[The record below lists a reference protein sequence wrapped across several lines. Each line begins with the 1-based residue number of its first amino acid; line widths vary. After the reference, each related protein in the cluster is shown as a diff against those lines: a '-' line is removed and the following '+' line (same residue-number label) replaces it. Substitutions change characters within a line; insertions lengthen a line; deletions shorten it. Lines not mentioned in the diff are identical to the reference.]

1 MKGRISKR
9 LLSLIFAVIM
19 VVSVVPV
26 SATKAEALSSARQTA
41 VDYMNAMA
49 TVKWTAGDKF
59 RGYKM
64 KKGQYFY
71 KGITYTGIPYSQAS
85 KIHSNMNLAAFSSYI
100 NGTVYSDIGRN
111 DCSSAVWNA
120 WYQAGYRGYPTP
132 FSTKEML
139 AGRNNRKYGII
150 PVELAKLQPGDAV
163 VNSSHTMLV
172 TGNDGNYLYFT
183 HNTGSFSEIY
193 KHPYSTW
200 AVNQKIS
207 LDYIKKQGYVGVT
220 FVGLSGST
228 TSLPTKDDP
237 YVDKNAVKTPGAY
250 RSNGDPVALRS
261 EPATITG
268 YRHFYIPRYTE
279 IYVTETKYNWGK
291 CTYNG
296 ITGWT
301 CLDYYTQVS
310 IPDAAVPR
318 INDIAA
324 KDVAQGTLVT
334 VNWAAVSNATKY
346 KISVNGGGEI
356 DLGNNTIYSLK
367 LDQAKTYTFKVQAY
381 NSVDKASGW
390 SNTVSCTAHAPCNV
404 TFADSDGSPIETI
417 KVAYGKDAS
426 FNAPSKEG
434 YTFQGWDGS
443 TKNITKDVTLKAIY
457 KVNTYYVKFWG
468 ADNKQL
474 GATQKVNYHEDA
486 VPPTDT
492 QAPEGNKFV
501 RWSSE
506 DYKNVFT
513 KAEDKTINI
522 YAVYEW
528 ANENIPLT
536 CQITKA
542 YRDSD
547 GYHVLYDIVNN
558 VSAKQTGRAIISLKT
573 AEGKLIYTTESKT
586 FAIAGNSIKKNI
598 DEFFECDE
606 TASVIEIIIVD
617 DYKNGTPLSVNV
629 SSQIENGLGWSNW
642 VDANGEIPEGAETRT
657 LYRYK
662 DKTTTT
668 TNTKTLDGWTY
679 AGTYKSNVGL
689 WSKWQDGY
697 IASINSDSL
706 VRKVETQTVTT
717 YKSVPVYNYYR
728 YAAQWLGGNSAV
740 GWKKDKPTDYY
751 YTADHELEYGGIS
764 SDDGVTAWYKFWY
777 YNESVGA
784 WKYIAVYKCGTG
796 VNTGGTY
803 ITYNQVA
810 NGTKTQYRY
819 QDTTYTYDFYKWT
832 NWSGWSTDAVTANS
846 TRTVETK
853 KQYRTF
859 NGVEDT
865 SGKTYDKEYFV
876 GTEFADRQVTLFVY
890 KFDAASDYTDEYV
903 AQTKVDSE
911 GYCNFTVKLREEP
924 SDKTGD
930 FTFALGIEGTS
941 NTFIVDTL
949 EAPKPKYKVY
959 FYDWDGSLIETQTV
973 EEGKNAVLPSYT
985 PTRDGYDFVGWS
997 DSLTNIRQ
1005 EREIFADMKI
1015 REYQVVFIDWENKL
1029 FEISTFKH
1037 GDVLET
1043 PEIAEVDGLVFK
1055 GWDKINEG
1063 KTVVTGNMVVTAQ
1076 YEKEQH
1082 TVTFYDF
1089 DGNVLETQIV
1099 PNGET
1104 ALPPDDIESDD
1115 GKRFAG
1121 WFNPDDYQFVEDNEH
1136 IYPTFYFDETTEV
1149 PEASHYTGEY
1159 NGAIKLTLTTPDENA
1174 VIYYYLGDDQSTEAI
1189 YTGPITIDKTTTVT
1203 YYATSFGK
1211 NDSETYTEYYCINS
1225 DDVSGWMLQSELPAD
1240 VTADSD
1246 RYIIESKK
1254 GYRYKDTQSTEL
1266 ISVSKSLLNNGW
1278 KWESSKWSDYTAWQD
1293 TKINADSKYIEH
1305 QIETHEVDDT
1315 SVTWYQYSHYKYTKN
1330 GVVKYSP
1337 TEVEGYECTYETTV
1351 SPTRIT
1357 PYDIYEDG
1365 MNFIFEINGQDWF
1378 GETNVPG
1385 RKTQY
1390 RSRYKI
1396 CTYYKWTDWGTTAPA
1411 SGETRTYET
1420 NTIYRY
1426 SVQNYHIV
1434 DIIDGFGD
1442 MPITSLVK
1450 HGSVID
1456 TSSLETEGY
1465 TFNGLYTDEALTTAF
1480 GATTPVTERL
1490 TLYAKYT
1497 PKTYTV
1503 TFKGPNG
1510 YNFGS
1515 QQVEYLTAAQE
1526 PATFSFANWVF
1537 VGWDKDFDCIT
1548 EDTVVQGMYIAKSEY
1563 AYITLDRTSADMY
1576 QGTSISLIPTITP
1589 SDLTNGVVEWSTSDP
1604 SIATV
1609 DDKGNVTAVAAGE
1622 VTITAT
1628 VVKSREKASCTIS
1641 VAADKAN
1648 FIVLKSDTYLG
1659 YDSLGYLRGVKLNTT
1674 TSTLSRE
1681 FTNVTLKYKNMSGTE
1696 LGENSLIGT
1705 GSTIMLYNGFTLVDS
1720 KVAIVTGD
1728 MTGDGIINNRD
1739 VVMMNKYLLNKVE
1752 AQECQTIATDVN
1764 GDGYVNN
1771 KDAAMVARYMVGK
1784 ENF

>member
-1 MKGRISKR
+1 MKGKISKR
-9 LLSLIFAVIM
+9 LLSLILAVIM
-19 VVSVVPV
+19 VVSVVPMSV
-26 SATKAEALSSARQTA
+26 FEAEAAYTYNPTA
-41 VDYMNAMA
+41 ALNYAKAHWNDGKGLCAEFVSDCL
-49 TVKWTAGDKF
+49 KAGGFNGAYNTWAKVL
-59 RGYKM
+59 
-64 KKGQYFY
+64 GQ
-71 KGITYTGIPYSQAS
+71 SLQ
-85 KIHSNMNLAAFSSYI
+85 
-100 NGTVYSDIGRN
+100 
-111 DCSSAVWNA
+111 
-120 WYQAGYRGYPTP
+120 
-132 FSTKEML
+132 
-139 AGRNNRKYGII
+139 KYGKKINCYTTPGNLI
-150 PVELAKLQPGDAV
+150 KASDFAGELVPGDIIVWEGSNNGSTGHVTIYYRTDPQGYIRIYQHNIALQDSRTKLNAGAKV
-163 VNSSHTMLV
+163 AYAIHLDSEYVPPQKKPGTYCSNNCSVNIRTEPSV
-172 TGNDGNYLYFT
+172 TGT
-183 HNTGSFSEIY
+183 
-193 KHPYSTW
+193 
-200 AVNQKIS
+200 KIGCVP
-207 LDYIKKQGYVGVT
+207 K
-220 FVGLSGST
+220 
-228 TSLPTKDDP
+228 
-237 YVDKNAVKTPGAY
+237 
-250 RSNGDPVALRS
+250 
-261 EPATITG
+261 
-268 YRHFYIPRYTE
+268 YTN
-279 IYVTETKYNWGK
+279 IYVTEIRNGWGK

-296 ITGWT
+296 VTGWT
-301 CLDYYTQVS
+301 SLDYYTQVS
-310 IPDAAVPR
+310 VPDAAVPR
-318 INDIAA
+318 VNEIAS
-324 KDVAQGTLVT
+324 KDVAQGDLVT
-334 VNWAAVSNATKY
+334 INWGAVSNASRY
-346 KISVNGGGEI
+346 AVSVNGGAEI
-356 DLGNNTIYSLK
+356 NLGNNTTYSLK

-404 TFADSDGSPIETI
+404 TFADSDGTVIETI

-474 GATQKVNYHEDA
+474 GATQKVNYLEDA

-536 CQITKA
+536 CTITEA

-547 GYHVLYDIVNN
+547 GYHVMYDIVNN
-558 VSAKQTGRAIISLKT
+558 VSKKQTGRAIISLKT
-573 AEGKLIYTTESKT
+573 AEGKLIYTTESKP
-586 FAIAGNSIKKNI
+586 FAIAGNSSKKNI

-642 VDANGEIPEGAETRT
+642 VDADGEIPEGAETRT
-657 LYRYK
+657 VYRYR
-662 DKTTTT
+662 DKMTTTA
-668 TNTKTLDGWTY
+668 NTKTLDGWTY
-679 AGTYKSNVGL
+679 EKTIVNEGTWSGWTWEPISGFTNEQMRRDVQSEYVVKTTDYEHVWVYYHYHNSYGKSDPRWQANNPDGHRIELTYELSKIGTSSVNNDAGYKPAYYGYYTCGSGGTNVWYKPYWEADNYDRKVRDNYAYRYRYKDTYYTYEL
-689 WSKWQDGY
+689 SKWQ
-697 IASINSDSL
+697 
-706 VRKVETQTVTT
+706 
-717 YKSVPVYNYYR
+717 
-728 YAAQWLGGNSAV
+728 
-740 GWKKDKPTDYY
+740 
-751 YTADHELEYGGIS
+751 
-764 SDDGVTAWYKFWY
+764 
-777 YNESVGA
+777 
-784 WKYIAVYKCGTG
+784 
-796 VNTGGTY
+796 
-803 ITYNQVA
+803 
-810 NGTKTQYRY
+810 
-819 QDTTYTYDFYKWT
+819 
-832 NWSGWSTDAVTANS
+832 NWSEWSTDQVTATS
-846 TRTVETK
+846 TRQIETK
-853 KQYRTF
+853 TQYRTF

-865 SGKTYDKEYFV
+865 SGNTYDKEYFV

-903 AQTKVDSE
+903 AQTTVDSK

-930 FTFALGIEGTS
+930 FTFALGIEGTT
-941 NTFIVDTL
+941 NTFIVDKLT
-949 EAPKPKYKVY
+949 APKPQYKIF

-973 EEGKNAVLPSYT
+973 KEGENAVLPSYT

-1159 NGAIKLTLTTPDENA
+1159 DGAITLKLTTSDENA
-1174 VIYYYLGDDQSTEAI
+1174 VIYYYFGDDQSTEAI

-1211 NDSETYTEYYCINS
+1211 NDSIAITEYYCINS
-1225 DDVSGWMLQSELPAD
+1225 DEISGWMLQSELPAN
-1240 VTADSD
+1240 VTANPED
-1246 RYIIESKK
+1246 YVVESAK

-1266 ISVSKSLLNNGW
+1266 VSVYKPLLNNGW
-1278 KWESSKWSDYTAWQD
+1278 KWESSTWSSYTAWQD
-1293 TKINADSKYIEH
+1293 TRITADSKYIEH
-1305 QIETHEVDDT
+1305 QVETREVDDT
-1315 SVTWYQYSHYKYTKN
+1315 SVTWYQYSHYKYTQN

-1337 TEVEGYECTYETTV
+1337 TEVDGYECTYETTV
-1351 SPTRIT
+1351 SKTRVT
-1357 PYDIYEDG
+1357 PSDIYEDG
-1365 MNFIFEINGQDWF
+1365 MNFIFEIDGQDWF

-1411 SGETRTYET
+1411 SGETRAYET

-1465 TFNGLYTDEALTTAF
+1465 IFNGLYTDEALTTAF
-1480 GATTPVTERL
+1480 GAATPVTERL

-1515 QQVEYLTAAQE
+1515 QQVEYLTAAKE

-1576 QGTSISLIPTITP
+1576 QGTSFSLIPTITP
-1589 SDLTNGVVEWSTSDP
+1589 SDLTNDVIEWSTSDP

-1674 TSTLSRE
+1674 TSALSRE

-1705 GSTIMLYNGFTLVDS
+1705 GSTIMLYNGSTLVDS

-1752 AQECQTIATDVN
+1752 TQECQTIATDVN